1 MSSHHIVRE
10 GQEPALIIANGEACS
25 NELLGQLLEWSPF
38 VVVLDGAISRVLE
51 LGIKVD
57 VLLGDFDSHNHALEY
72 ITAQQPVEIVHAP
85 DQNKTDLQKGIEFL
99 ISRNFDAVNI
109 IWAMGRRADHT
120 LSNVTDIVRYKN
132 QIGIVLLD
140 DYSRIF
146 PLPKKF
152 QKWYVQHTPI
162 SLMPVGTV
170 KGVSSK
176 GLMYELN
183 QDELLLGYR
192 TSSSNQTIAD
202 GVVSITHEEGD
213 LLLMECVD
221 L

>member
-192 TSSSNQTIAD
+192 TSSSNETIAD

-213 LLLMECVD
+213 LLLMECID